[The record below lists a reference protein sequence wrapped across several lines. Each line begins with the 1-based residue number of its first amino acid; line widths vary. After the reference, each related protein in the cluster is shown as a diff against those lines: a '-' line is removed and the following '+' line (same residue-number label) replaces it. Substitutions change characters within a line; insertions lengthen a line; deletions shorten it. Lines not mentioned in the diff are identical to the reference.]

1 MNALSRLPLAWKA
14 LAPMLLMVLALAGTT
29 TLLVRQVQETDE
41 TYSRLLAREA
51 TGAVHAARA
60 NIVAFDLSVVTWR
73 ALSLDQPEEYATSLR
88 LLEAMPAAFD
98 RQMRRLAPA
107 VAGTPHEAAA
117 ARLARDFP
125 PLHALAQRAVQM
137 SARGERP
144 AALELLKREF
154 VTPVTA
160 LREQTQGLTAA
171 LAEAAEAQSAAVTA
185 QVASAARTKLM
196 VVGGLVLACLVF
208 AAWLLFALVS
218 RPIAALHAAMQ
229 GAAAGRLD
237 AAVPGTG
244 RGDELGAMAR
254 ALEGFLAGLR
264 EAAGLRAQQEEQ
276 RRAAE
281 AARRQEMQQLAD
293 NLQREVGSVVEGIA
307 SAATELGAAAKSMAA
322 IAERTSQ
329 RASTVAQATAEANA
343 NVGTVASAAE
353 ELTASVSEISRQVQE
368 STRVTQAAVEQVE
381 RTNST
386 VANLNEASQRIGEVM
401 RLIGDIASQTNL
413 LALNATIEA
422 ARAGEAGKG
431 FAVVASEV
439 KNLAGQTTR
448 ATEGIA
454 AQILAMQEATRST
467 TAEIEGIRDTI
478 LRVSEIAMAISAA
491 VEEQGA
497 ATREIARNV
506 QEAAGGTG
514 RIADQIQDVQQAT
527 GETGGAAAQVSGTS
541 AQLAEQAET
550 LRAQVNDFLGRVRAA

>member
-14 LAPMLLMVLALAGTT
+14 LAPMLLLVLALIGTT
-29 TLLVRQVQETDE
+29 TLLVRQVHDTDE
-41 TYSRLLAREA
+41 TYSRLLAQEQRA
-51 TGAVHAARA
+51 AVLAAKA
-60 NIVAFDLSVVTWR
+60 NIAGSQFPLVMWR
-73 ALSLDQPEEYATSLR
+73 ALAVDDAAAYPAEQALVERLGAQMGEELRQLSATL
-88 LLEAMPAAFD
+88 
-98 RQMRRLAPA
+98 
-107 VAGTPHEAAA
+107 AGTAQASAAA
-117 ARLARDFP
+117 ELERELPR
-125 PLHALAQRAVQM
+125 LHALALRALQM
-137 SARGERP
+137 GRQGER
-144 AALELLKREF
+144 AAAIRLLREEF
-154 VTPVTA
+154 VAPITRHRETLQRLTTA
-160 LREQTQGLTAA
+160 LQ
-171 LAEAAEAQSAAVTA
+171 EAAEAQSAAVSA
-185 QVASAARTKLM
+185 RVASEARTELM
-196 VVGGLVLACLVF
+196 VVGGLALACLIF
-208 AAWLLFALVS
+208 AAWLLYALVS
-218 RPIAALHAAMQ
+218 RPITALHAAMQ
-229 GAAAGRLD
+229 GAAAGKLD
-237 AAVPGTG
+237 AAVPGTR

-254 ALEGFLAGLR
+254 AMEGFLAGLR
-264 EAAGLRAQQEEQ
+264 EAATLRAQQEEQ

-281 AARRQEMQQLAD
+281 AARKQEMRALAD
-293 NLQREVGSVVEGIA
+293 NLEREVGSVVEGIA

-329 RASTVAQATAEANA
+329 RASTVSEATAEANA

-467 TAEIEGIRDTI
+467 TAEIEGIRETI

-514 RIADQIQDVQQAT
+514 RIAEQIAEVQQAT

-550 LRAQVNDFLGRVRAA
+550 LRAQVADFLGRVRAA

>member
-1 MNALSRLPLAWKA
+1 
-14 LAPMLLMVLALAGTT
+14 MLLLVLALVGTT
-29 TLLVRQVQETDE
+29 TLLVRQVHDTDE
-41 TYSRLLAREA
+41 TYSRLLA
-51 TGAVHAARA
+51 
-60 NIVAFDLSVVTWR
+60 
-73 ALSLDQPEEYATSLR
+73 
-88 LLEAMPAAFD
+88 
-98 RQMRRLAPA
+98 
-107 VAGTPHEAAA
+107 HEAAA
-117 ARLARDFP
+117 AVYAARLNIQTLDLARATWR
-125 PLHALAQRAVQM
+125 ALALDDAQDAAAAARDVEGLTATFQGHFARVAPVVAGTPQQAELASIEREFTRLRGVSQRAIAMAGAGDRAGAQT
-137 SARGERP
+137 
-144 AALELLKREF
+144 LLRQEF
-154 VTPVTA
+154 ANQAMT
-160 LREQTQGLTAA
+160 LREANRRLTAA
-171 LAEAAEAQSAAVTA
+171 LAEAAEAQSAAVSA
-185 QVASAARTKLM
+185 RVASEARTKLM
-196 VVGGLVLACLVF
+196 VVGGLALACLIF
-208 AAWLLFALVS
+208 AAWLLYALVS
-218 RPIAALHAAMQ
+218 RPITALHAAMQ
-229 GAAAGRLD
+229 GAAAGKLD
-237 AAVPGTG
+237 AAVPGTR

-254 ALEGFLAGLR
+254 AMEGFLAGLR
-264 EAAGLRAQQEEQ
+264 EAATLRAQQEEQ

-281 AARRQEMQQLAD
+281 AARKQEMRALAD
-293 NLQREVGSVVEGIA
+293 NLEREVGSVVEGIA

-329 RASTVAQATAEANA
+329 RASTVSEATAEANA

-467 TAEIEGIRDTI
+467 TAEIEGIRETI

-514 RIADQIQDVQQAT
+514 RIAEQIAEVQQAT

-550 LRAQVNDFLGRVRAA
+550 LRAQVADFLGRVRAA